1 MYKGKEYTPR
11 SFADML
17 GLKMDDFIP
26 VTSFTHHPFYK
37 TFVLEVSDNW
47 SNGLYYNV
55 KLDELKK
62 IVDDAIEKGYT
73 VLWAADVSEKGF
85 KWYDGVAL
93 MPKIDRNKERTGTE
107 LAKWVK
113 LKSSEKEEE
122 LYDFKGPVE
131 EIEVTQESRQKGFD
145 NYETTDDHG
154 MVVIGKAEDQ
164 KGNKYYKVK
173 NSWDTDQVYQGYF
186 YVSEAYFLS
195 KTMSILVNKKAV
207 PSDLLKKMGL

>member
-37 TFVLEVSDNW
+37 PFVLEVPDNW

-85 KWYDGVAL
+85 
-93 MPKIDRNKERTGTE
+93 NGTTVW
-107 LAKWVK
+107 L
-113 LKSSEKEEE
+113 
-122 LYDFKGPVE
+122 
-131 EIEVTQESRQKGFD
+131 
-145 NYETTDDHG
+145 
-154 MVVIGKAEDQ
+154 
-164 KGNKYYKVK
+164 
-173 NSWDTDQVYQGYF
+173 
-186 YVSEAYFLS
+186 
-195 KTMSILVNKKAV
+195 
-207 PSDLLKKMGL
+207 

>member
-1 MYKGKEYTPR
+1 M
-11 SFADML
+11 
-17 GLKMDDFIP
+17 
-26 VTSFTHHPFYK
+26 
-37 TFVLEVSDNW
+37 
-47 SNGLYYNV
+47 
-55 KLDELKK
+55 
-62 IVDDAIEKGYT
+62 
-73 VLWAADVSEKGF
+73 
-85 KWYDGVAL
+85 
-93 MPKIDRNKERTGTE
+93 
-107 LAKWVK
+107 AKWVK
-113 LKSSEKEEE
+113 LKSSEKEDE

-154 MVVIGKAEDQ
+154 MVIIGKAEDQ